1 MQAGRAPM
9 ATGVGA
15 DKFIMTIFYSELFG
29 VGVGVGMM
37 EIPAPPPPPTFT
49 HTFRRACYG
58 MERLWEGGG
67 TRTPTPSS
75 YSPDLMAIRGENNHV
90 RLSLMTQ
97 NIGVGYAY
105 KLALYKRVSFDICI

>member
-1 MQAGRAPM
+1 M

-15 DKFIMTIFYSELFG
+15 DKFIMTFFYSELLG
-29 VGVGVGMM
+29 VGGGDDGN
-37 EIPAPPPPPTFT
+37 PSPPPPPHS
-49 HTFRRACYG
+49 HTPFRRACYG

-67 TRTPTPSS
+67 EHVPQPPVP
-75 YSPDLMAIRGENNHV
+75 SPDLMAIRGENNHV

-105 KLALYKRVSFDICI
+105 KLALYNRVSFDICI